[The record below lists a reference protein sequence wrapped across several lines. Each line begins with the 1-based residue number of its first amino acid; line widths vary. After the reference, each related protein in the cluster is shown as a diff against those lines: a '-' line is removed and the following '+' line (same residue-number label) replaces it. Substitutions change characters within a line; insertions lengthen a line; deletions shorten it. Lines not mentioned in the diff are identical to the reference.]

1 MAEVQTL
8 FIKFTDIK
16 GTSNV
21 KGYTD
26 YIPID
31 NLSFETH
38 ASVKPDS
45 SGALASGGVQISAIR
60 FQKMDD
66 FNSDEILSSK
76 MLSAESFKEVVIVKV
91 TTNKGKTVENRKV
104 TLTDACVVMAE
115 TNLLNDGAAVNTYM
129 LVASSFKRE
138 SQAVAKDGQA
148 QKVGPKGFNF
158 VTAEAQ

>member
-8 FIKFTDIK
+8 FIKFTEIK
-16 GTSNV
+16 GTANV

-38 ASVKPDS
+38 ATVKPDS
-45 SGALASGGVQISAIR
+45 SGALASGGVQISAVR
-60 FQKMDD
+60 FQKVDD
-66 FNSDEILSSK
+66 FNSDETLSSK

-104 TLTDACVVMAE
+104 TLNDACVVMAE
-115 TNLLNDGAAVNTYM
+115 TNLINDGAAVNTYL

-138 SQAVAKDGQA
+138 SQTVAKDGQTN
-148 QKVGPKGFNF
+148 KIGPKGFSF
-158 VTAEAQ
+158 VTAESQ